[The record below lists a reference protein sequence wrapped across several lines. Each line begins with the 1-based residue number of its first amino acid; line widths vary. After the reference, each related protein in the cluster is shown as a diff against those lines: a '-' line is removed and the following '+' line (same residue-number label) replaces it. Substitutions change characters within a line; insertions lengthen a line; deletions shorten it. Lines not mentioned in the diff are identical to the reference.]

1 MQSINRIEIVQ
12 LLPNTLRNQAAKLL
26 YESFY
31 IKMRVLIKEKDKAL
45 RLIRAATNY
54 ESGFYVIL
62 DNKLVGITGIQN
74 KGNKYFNV
82 KFSDLL
88 KEFSFFTA
96 LPKFIRFKLE
106 SISFPKDNELEIVAL
121 SVQKDMRGK
130 NIGTSIINEIIKYA
144 KEKEFNR
151 LSLTVVDTNQD
162 AKKLYERIGFSI
174 TKIVKYGFITRSAG
188 FEAVIHMYKNI

>member
-31 IKMRVLIKEKDKAL
+31 IKMRVLIKEKDKAF

-62 DNKLVGITGIQN
+62 DNKLVGIAGIQS

-88 KEFSFFTA
+88 KEFSFFTT

-106 SISFPKDNELEIVAL
+106 SMSFPKDNELEIVAL

-162 AKKLYERIGFSI
+162 AKRLYERIGFSI